1 MGSFVL
7 FGLGIGIAYYPILKT
22 CWKYFPEKKGLITG
36 LVLCCFG
43 LSPFAFTTLADL
55 IINKEGTPADDKGIF
70 PEKVAIKM
78 KDYALIMAITQG
90 IFGFI
95 ALLIMFPM
103 DSVESTDKDDK
114 KEEAQITTE
123 GEETLVNKEETAE
136 VEKPKEDSSDII
148 NEKPL
153 KQAALSFK
161 FHMFNLMSVGTL
173 FFGYFSTN
181 TNRSFGSLNK
191 IDETYLQTMSKVCSF
206 LNGLFRIAWGFVFDC
221 LGFKIPYLIVV
232 VNQVVVSSTFYFSAR
247 NKYFYFAANLLENV
261 TFSGHG
267 TIAPPL
273 VTQIFGMK
281 NAIILLG
288 ITGYYIGSCGFV
300 GALIAKFIIKKSEDY
315 LIVYLIGAAF
325 AVISLII
332 TIFMNGDKF
341 PYKEEHTRVTISAVE
356 PEKLV
361 NEEEAPRQE
370 VTKDVV

>member
-7 FGLGIGIAYYPILKT
+7 YGLGIGIAYYPILKT

-55 IINKEGTPADDKGIF
+55 VINKEGIPADDVGIF
-70 PEKVAIKM
+70 PDTVAIKM
-78 KDYALIMAITQG
+78 KDYALIMAIVQG
-90 IFGFI
+90 GFGLL

-103 DSVESTDKDDK
+103 DSVESTDK
-114 KEEAQITTE
+114 EE
-123 GEETLVNKEETAE
+123 GEEKLIKNEETAE
-136 VEKPKEDSSDII
+136 VEKPKEDTNDSI

-161 FHMFNLMSVGTL
+161 FHMCNLMSVGTL

-181 TNRSFGSLNK
+181 TCRSFGSLNK
-191 IDETYLQTMSKVCSF
+191 INETYLQTMSKVCSF

-232 VNQVVVSSTFYFSAR
+232 INQIVVSSSFYFSAR
-247 NKYFYFAANLLENV
+247 NEYLYFAANLLENV

-281 NAIILLG
+281 NAIILIG

-300 GALIAKFIIKKSEDY
+300 GALIAKFIIKKPEDY

-325 AVISLII
+325 AVMSFII

-341 PYKEEHTRVTISAVE
+341 PYTPVHTRVTVSAVE
-356 PEKLV
+356 PEKLIA
-361 NEEEAPRQE
+361 EDAPKADEAQE
-370 VTKDVV
+370 QV

>member
-7 FGLGIGIAYYPILKT
+7 YGLGIGIAYYPILKT

-55 IINKEGTPADDKGIF
+55 VINKEGIPADNAGIF
-70 PEKVAIKM
+70 PDTVAIKM
-78 KDYALIMAITQG
+78 KDYALIMAIVQG
-90 IFGFI
+90 GFGLL

-114 KEEAQITTE
+114 KKE
-123 GEETLVNKEETAE
+123 GEEKLIKNEETAE
-136 VEKPKEDSSDII
+136 VEKPKEDTNDSI

-181 TNRSFGSLNK
+181 TCRSFGSLNK
-191 IDETYLQTMSKVCSF
+191 INETYLQTMSKVCSF

-221 LGFKIPYLIVV
+221 LGIKSPYLIVV
-232 VNQVVVSSTFYFSAR
+232 INQTVVSSSYYFSAR
-247 NKYFYFAANLLENV
+247 NKYLYFAANLLENV

-281 NAIILLG
+281 NAIILIG

-300 GALIAKFIIKKSEDY
+300 GALIAKFIIKKPEDY

-325 AVISLII
+325 AVMSLII

-341 PYKEEHTRVTISAVE
+341 PYTPVHTRVTVSAVE
-356 PEKLV
+356 PEKLIA
-361 NEEEAPRQE
+361 EDAPKADEAQE
-370 VTKDVV
+370 QV

>member
-7 FGLGIGIAYYPILKT
+7 YGLGIGIAYYPILKT

-55 IINKEGTPADDKGIF
+55 VINKEGIPADNAGFF
-70 PEKVAIKM
+70 PDTVAIKM
-78 KDYALIMAITQG
+78 KDYALIMAIVQG
-90 IFGFI
+90 GFGLL

-114 KEEAQITTE
+114 KKE
-123 GEETLVNKEETAE
+123 GEEKLIKNEETAE
-136 VEKPKEDSSDII
+136 VEKPKEDTNDSI

-181 TNRSFGSLNK
+181 TCRSFGSLNK
-191 IDETYLQTMSKVCSF
+191 INETYLQTMSKVCSF

-232 VNQVVVSSTFYFSAR
+232 INQIVVSSSFYFSAR
-247 NKYFYFAANLLENV
+247 NEYLYFAANLLENV

-281 NAIILLG
+281 NAIILIG

-300 GALIAKFIIKKSEDY
+300 GALIAKFIIKKPEDY

-325 AVISLII
+325 AVMSLII

-341 PYKEEHTRVTISAVE
+341 PYTPVHTRVTVSAVE
-356 PEKLV
+356 PEKLIA
-361 NEEEAPRQE
+361 EDAPKADEAQE
-370 VTKDVV
+370 QV

>member
-7 FGLGIGIAYYPILKT
+7 YGLGIGIAYYLILKT

-55 IINKEGTPADDKGIF
+55 VINKEGIPADNAGIF
-70 PEKVAIKM
+70 PDTVAIKM
-78 KDYALIMAITQG
+78 KDYALIMAIVQG
-90 IFGFI
+90 GFGLL

-114 KEEAQITTE
+114 KKE
-123 GEETLVNKEETAE
+123 GEEKLIKNEETAE
-136 VEKPKEDSSDII
+136 VEKPKEDTNDSI

-181 TNRSFGSLNK
+181 TCRSFGSLNK
-191 IDETYLQTMSKVCSF
+191 INETYLQTMSKVCSF

-232 VNQVVVSSTFYFSAR
+232 INQIVVSSSFYFSAR
-247 NKYFYFAANLLENV
+247 NKYLYFAANLLENV

-281 NAIILLG
+281 NAIILIG

-300 GALIAKFIIKKSEDY
+300 GALIAKFIIKKPEDY

-325 AVISLII
+325 AVMSLII

-341 PYKEEHTRVTISAVE
+341 TYTPVHTRVTVSAVE
-356 PEKLV
+356 PEKLIAEDAQKV
-361 NEEEAPRQE
+361 DEAQE
-370 VTKDVV
+370 QV